1 MDLQSNTIDSIQIT
15 GPEYVIIK
23 DLKKEYQLIKDKL
36 IEEIFQEIIQ
46 ETLKEISNQENNDK
60 ILKK

>member
-36 IEEIFQEIIQ
+36 IDEINEEIIQ
-46 ETLKEISNQENNDK
+46 EIQREIHQENT
-60 ILKK
+60 

>member
-15 GPEYVIIK
+15 RAEYVIIK
-23 DLKKEYQLIKDKL
+23 DLKKEYQLIKNKL
-36 IEEIFQEIIQ
+36 IEEIFQEI
-46 ETLKEISNQENNDK
+46 SNEEKNNK